1 MREPQRSP
9 LALQHAGGDRGVEVG
24 AVRAR
29 PEHTIDRRIGHRR
42 DQPQHLGHVRGQLA
56 QPFVHQ
62 AGERVRHRQRPGS
75 QAGDAAAR
83 ERASDLERNERV
95 AARLGLDPAQRGVR
109 EADVEMR
116 AEHPVQRPQ
125 AEASQPQLL
134 GRHPCP
140 VQLEREPSGPLGA
153 QQADPLDVDP
163 PEGEGDRARGRRV
176 QPLDV
181 VDRHQHRRRP
191 RERGQRIAQGGRDHA
206 RLGDIRRRIR
216 LQEGDLQRPPLRC
229 GQALPDGGR
238 DRFQE
243 VGQAGEGEPQLALGR
258 ARLEH
263 VHRPRP
269 RAAHPRLEQ
278 GRLAGAGRAGQ
289 DQGGGPVGKIVEQPI
304 EPTEFAVPAEDR
316 FMHVAP
322 SVRPRGAVLNP
333 CGSPRLR
340 RGVGSVAWQ
349 RQRVGGAG

>member
-9 LALQHAGGDRGVEVG
+9 FALQHAGGDCGIEVG
-24 AVRAR
+24 AVRTR
-29 PEHTIDRRIGHRR
+29 PEHSIDRRIRHRR

-75 QAGDAAAR
+75 R
-83 ERASDLERNERV
+83 RVMPRRAS
-95 AARLGLDPAQRGVR
+95 ARAISSAMNGLPPDSASIRRSVGREKPTSRCVRSIRCSAPRLRPPSPSSSAGIRAGSSSSGNPPPA
-109 EADVEMR
+109 
-116 AEHPVQRPQ
+116 
-125 AEASQPQLL
+125 
-134 GRHPCP
+134 
-140 VQLEREPSGPLGA
+140 GA

-191 RERGQRIAQGGRDHA
+191 RERGQRIAQGGRDHP
-206 RLGDIRRRIR
+206 RLGDVRRRIR

-238 DRFQE
+238 DRFHRSARPAKASRSRP
-243 VGQAGEGEPQLALGR
+243 GTRAPR
-258 ARLEH
+258 ARASPSPAH
-263 VHRPRP
+263 
-269 RAAHPRLEQ
+269 AHPRLEQ

-289 DQGGGPVGKIVEQPI
+289 DQGGGPVGKIVEQQI

-322 SVRPRGAVLNP
+322 SVRPRGAALNP

-340 RGVGSVAWQ
+340 RGAGSVAWQ